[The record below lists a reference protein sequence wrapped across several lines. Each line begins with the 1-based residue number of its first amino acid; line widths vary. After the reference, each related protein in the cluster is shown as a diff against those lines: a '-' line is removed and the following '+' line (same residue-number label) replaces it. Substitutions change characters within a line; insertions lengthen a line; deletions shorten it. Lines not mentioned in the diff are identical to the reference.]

1 MTFVFVRVFFVSPCS
16 MLHQITYDRAW
27 GMVVEIENPVGRN
40 LEERIIRDFSI
51 IFLSRFYHKYTY
63 KKQSNQSNSETNGG
77 VKWLKKLNPHVPGQ
91 WLGFGYTFFCLKITP
106 VSYCSLEESHFCCS
120 FSTGTV
126 VTLSVWLLRVRG
138 LALKLLGQ
146 GCRNWR
152 WVMLGSGKL
161 C

>member
-1 MTFVFVRVFFVSPCS
+1 MTFNRVTFVFVRVFFVSPCS

-27 GMVVEIENPVGRN
+27 GMVVEIENPAGRN

-91 WLGFGYTFFCLKITP
+91 CWVLDTR
-106 VSYCSLEESHFCCS
+106 S
-120 FSTGTV
+120 
-126 VTLSVWLLRVRG
+126 SVWKSPQLATAPWRRVISAVPFPQGQSLRYPCDCWEWGAWPLSSWAKGVEIG
-138 LALKLLGQ
+138 GEW
-146 GCRNWR
+146 C
-152 WVMLGSGKL
+152 
-161 C
+161 